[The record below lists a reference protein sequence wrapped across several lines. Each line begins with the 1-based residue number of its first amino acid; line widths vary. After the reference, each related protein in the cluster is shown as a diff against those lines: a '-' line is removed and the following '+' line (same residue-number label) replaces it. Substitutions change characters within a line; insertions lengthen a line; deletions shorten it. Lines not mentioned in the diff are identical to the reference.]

1 VGHDELEHV
10 QAFLHNVFATVGDA
24 LHQHVDVILESHFI
38 LPDDLGLAC
47 DVVFKR
53 DHHLSN
59 IEGSLLAFVV
69 GDEEEEDLVAEA
81 S

>member
-1 VGHDELEHV
+1 
-10 QAFLHNVFATVGDA
+10 
-24 LHQHVDVILESHFI
+24 
-38 LPDDLGLAC
+38 LGLAC

-81 S
+81 SQSWILEEDERRKLADD